1 MEIKFEFL
9 HTVRFWRGLSFVL
22 LLFIMC
28 AVGLYF
34 YHLSQDSERFE
45 VVSDLSGNIFP
56 SLILSTASTGTQVVL
71 PQAQNCLGNPQA
83 TFGIK
88 IKSSSKL
95 CKVHIEL
102 SENNFFE
109 HSVSDFVLPM
119 KDLEYVIYP
128 DVLWKYDELKN
139 NAQAQPVSF
148 SISVKIGREKPIQK
162 IVTYSVRS
170 INECLLCYKDE
181 NMHFH
186 DTSICFAAYVNEEH
200 PMIDQL
206 LREALDTKIVR
217 KFVGTQ
223 HGEKQVEKQVYALWF
238 MLQKRKFSYSSVS
251 YSSLSSNIV
260 TCQRVRTIDDALQSS
275 QINCVDG
282 TVLFASL
289 LRAINIEPV
298 MVRVP
303 GHMFVGYYTDAQKKN
318 VQFLET
324 TMIGDVNLDDYF
336 PEEKLDSV
344 AESKGQSDVSKLTFD
359 KAKEYAQKKYNQ
371 YRADFEEGNGNV
383 QFLVISKSIRSMIQS
398 IGR

>member
-1 MEIKFEFL
+1 MKLKFL
-9 HTVRFWRGLSFVL
+9 HTVCFWRSLCIVL
-22 LLFIMC
+22 LLTIIC
-28 AVGLYF
+28 AVSYYSYL
-34 YHLSQDSERFE
+34 LRKESDKFE
-45 VVSDLSGNIFP
+45 VVSELSGNIFP

-71 PQAQNCLGNPQA
+71 PLSQNYLGNPQA

-88 IKSSSKL
+88 LKSPSKL
-95 CKVHIEL
+95 CKVHVEL
-102 SENNFFE
+102 SQTTFFA
-109 HSVSDFVLPM
+109 HSVSDFVLPQ
-119 KDLEYVIYP
+119 KDEEYIIYP
-128 DVLWKYDELKN
+128 DVLWNYDELKN
-139 NAQAQPVSF
+139 NAQAQPLSF
-148 SISVKIGREKPIQK
+148 SISLKIGREKPIQK

-170 INECLLCYKDE
+170 INECLLCYQDD
-181 NMHFH
+181 NMRFH

-223 HGEKQVEKQVYALWF
+223 QGDKQVEKQVYALWY
-238 MLQKRKFSYSSVS
+238 MLQKRKFNYSSVS
-251 YSSLSSNIV
+251 YSSLSSNVV

-298 MVRVP
+298 MVRIP
-303 GHMFVGYYTDAQKKN
+303 GHMFVGYYTDPQKNKL
-318 VQFLET
+318 QFLET

-336 PEEKLDSV
+336 PDEKLDSI
-344 AESKGQSDVSKLTFD
+344 AEGKSQSDMSKFTFD
-359 KAKEYAQKKYNQ
+359 KAKEYAQRKYNQ
-371 YRADFEEGNGNV
+371 YRTDFENNNSNV
-383 QFLVISKSIRSMIQS
+383 QFLVISKSIRSKIQS